1 MLELTYPTCSEKMDI
16 MLITDMETIN
26 SKLDSIL
33 ETRIPALKNLNNNEG
48 IDELKSNI
56 NLLKYTRSKILPD
69 IIKKNIRV
77 STPINIPN
85 KQPIVIPIGFIQ
97 MCSLSSRP
105 PSSFILNKF
114 FTIIAIIVPVIFL

>member
-56 NLLKYTRSKILPD
+56 KLLKYSRSKLLPD

-85 KQPIVIPIGFIQ
+85 K
-97 MCSLSSRP
+97 R
-105 PSSFILNKF
+105 KK
-114 FTIIAIIVPVIFL
+114 

>member
-56 NLLKYTRSKILPD
+56 NLLKYTRSKLLPD

-85 KQPIVIPIGFIQ
+85 K
-97 MCSLSSRP
+97 R
-105 PSSFILNKF
+105 KK
-114 FTIIAIIVPVIFL
+114 

>member
-1 MLELTYPTCSEKMDI
+1 MLELTYISCSEKMDI

-56 NLLKYTRSKILPD
+56 NLLKYSRSKLLPD

-85 KQPIVIPIGFIQ
+85 K
-97 MCSLSSRP
+97 R
-105 PSSFILNKF
+105 KK
-114 FTIIAIIVPVIFL
+114 

>member
-56 NLLKYTRSKILPD
+56 NLLKYTRSKLLPD
-69 IIKKNIRV
+69 IIKKKYKGIHTYKY
-77 STPINIPN
+77 S
-85 KQPIVIPIGFIQ
+85 K
-97 MCSLSSRP
+97 
-105 PSSFILNKF
+105 
-114 FTIIAIIVPVIFL
+114 

>member
-56 NLLKYTRSKILPD
+56 NLLKYSRSKLLPD

-85 KQPIVIPIGFIQ
+85 K
-97 MCSLSSRP
+97 R
-105 PSSFILNKF
+105 KK
-114 FTIIAIIVPVIFL
+114 